1 MKILS
6 SVVLPEMLPKIDV
19 LVSDLTQKIRNDFY
33 ELNMKQLKWVS
44 SVTTDYL
51 RSVGLDLGAVYQKTD
66 DFGNSM
72 LHKLVQ
78 IRDIKPLKLL
88 ISKFNNVNIQ
98 NDKQETPLHIAC
110 KVGNKGAAKVLLS
123 YYAEIDVKD
132 QNGNT
137 PLMNVASQKNPDV
150 SFLNFLLRNGA
161 DLCMEN
167 NFNEKAWDIATTVK
181 SKDKVLRLLNPY
193 YR

>member
-51 RSVGLDLGAVYQKTD
+51 RSVGLDLGAIYQKTD

-98 NDKQETPLHIAC
+98 NEKQETPLHIAC

>member
-6 SVVLPEMLPKIDV
+6 SAVLPEMLPKIDV

-44 SVTTDYL
+44 SVTIDYL

-110 KVGNKGAAKVLLS
+110 KVGNKASAKVLLS
-123 YYAEIDVKD
+123 YFAEIDVKD

>member
-51 RSVGLDLGAVYQKTD
+51 RSVGLDLGAIYQKTD